1 MKKYLCLILAAAC
14 LLCALA
20 VPVSAEPMI
29 PAVNTYV
36 PGQFSDVAL
45 GAWFTP
51 YVATAYT
58 LGLMQGNPDGTFSPG
73 GDVTLAETVTLAS
86 RLHRL
91 SRGDT
96 GAFPETQP
104 WYQAYVDYAGE
115 NGLLTVAYPD
125 YDVPATRS
133 QFAAIMAKTL
143 PQGGLEAIRELEDG
157 AIPDVPMDG
166 ENAAEIYALYR
177 AGILIGNDDQ
187 GTFAPETQ
195 IRRSEVAAIAVRL
208 ADPEQRLTGPVDDG
222 RPNLTLQ
229 PEMGDEFFADA
240 AMLGNSLVDGM
251 MLFSGLKMDYYG
263 GTSKT
268 VYNNRL
274 EEMLRKQYGKIYIQL
289 GINEVGGSKEN
300 YIEAY
305 RKIILRIQ
313 ETMPG
318 AEIYIMAITPVTRN
332 KDAAGLFTMKRLGEF
347 NEALY
352 ALAEETGCWYLD
364 TFTLMCDDSG
374 FLPASYGGWDGSP
387 HLSTSGYQ
395 AWAALI
401 RTYYNP

>member
-1 MKKYLCLILAAAC
+1 M
-14 LLCALA
+14 
-20 VPVSAEPMI
+20 
-29 PAVNTYV
+29 
-36 PGQFSDVAL
+36 
-45 GAWFTP
+45 
-51 YVATAYT
+51 ATAYT

-133 QFAAIMAKTL
+133 QFAAIMGKTL
-143 PQGGLEAIRELEDG
+143 PEGGLEEIRELADG
-157 AIPDVPMDG
+157 AIPDVPMHG
-166 ENAAEIYALYR
+166 ENAPEIYALYR
-177 AGILIGNDDQ
+177 AGILIGNDAQ
-187 GTFAPETQ
+187 GTFAPDTQ

-208 ADPEQRLTGPVDDG
+208 ADPAQRLTGPTGDD
-222 RPNLTLQ
+222 RPNLSLQ
-229 PEMGDEFFADA
+229 PAMGDEFFADA

-251 MLFSGLKMDYYG
+251 MLCSGLKVAYYG

-268 VYNNRL
+268 VFNNRL
-274 EEMLRKQYGKIYIQL
+274 NELLQKQYGKVYIQF

-300 YIEAY
+300 FINGY
-305 RKIILRIQ
+305 RKIIQRIQ
-313 ETMPG
+313 EAMPE
-318 AEIYIMAITPVTRN
+318 ADIYVMAITPVTQKR
-332 KDAAGLFTMKRLGEF
+332 DAEGMFTMRRIGEF

-352 ALAEETGCWYLD
+352 ELAKETGCWYLD
-364 TFTLMCDDSG
+364 TCTLLCDDSG
-374 FLPASYGGWDGSP
+374 YLPQAYGGWDGSP
-387 HLSTSGYQ
+387 HLAVEGYQ
-395 AWAALI
+395 AWADVI
-401 RTYYNP
+401 RTYYVP